1 MQVWAA
7 YNVIA
12 NQGRYVAP
20 RLVNSVIAADGS
32 RTVPEAKPSREV
44 ISAASAGQVSEMLQQ
59 VVRDGTGK
67 QWSIPGY
74 PIAAKTGTSRIAAKT
89 QLDKTDGYAWADG
102 RYHYLAAF
110 TGFLPAQRPQVSITV
125 ILDDITPGLTGST
138 AAGPVFSDLAHLS
151 IRELGIA
158 PTNDLV
164 TSTDVAQEAEPS
176 PNSSVPPETV
186 APGTTRDL
194 NGRVR
199 AEPATRLVSSSGSKK
214 SEQG

>member
-1 MQVWAA
+1 M
-7 YNVIA
+7 
-12 NQGRYVAP
+12 
-20 RLVNSVIAADGS
+20 
-32 RTVPEAKPSREV
+32 
-44 ISAASAGQVSEMLQQ
+44 
-59 VVRDGTGK
+59 
-67 QWSIPGY
+67 
-74 PIAAKTGTSRIAAKT
+74 AAKT

-125 ILDDITPGLTGST
+125 ILDDITPGLTGSS

-158 PTNDLV
+158 PSTEVDPSDPSGQQTELSP
-164 TSTDVAQEAEPS
+164 TSS
-176 PNSSVPPETV
+176 LPEETGT
-186 APGTTRDL
+186 PGTTRDE

-199 AEPATRLVSSSGSKK
+199 AEPAARLVSSSGSKK